1 MKGPQEIAGLL
12 ASRSLGK
19 TSRMAP
25 PIRGWVLSRSWENDC
40 CCQRGDSFPH
50 GVTPHRTPDLS
61 EEDARIGWKQKALLI
76 FTCSHWSTKEKLT
89 TDQLSMSGINFL
101 IKRSFAPSSPR
112 MSCLPGL

>member
-40 CCQRGDSFPH
+40 CCQRGDSIPH

-61 EEDARIGWKQKALLI
+61 EEDARTGWKQKALRI
-76 FTCSHWSTKEKLT
+76 FCLFPLEHQGKA
-89 TDQLSMSGINFL
+89 DH
-101 IKRSFAPSSPR
+101 RSIER
-112 MSCLPGL
+112 EWN

>member
-40 CCQRGDSFPH
+40 CCQRGDSFLH

-76 FTCSHWSTKEKLT
+76 FYLFPLEHQGKA
-89 TDQLSMSGINFL
+89 DH
-101 IKRSFAPSSPR
+101 RSIEHEWN
-112 MSCLPGL
+112 

>member
-1 MKGPQEIAGLL
+1 MPGPLPIRDMDRELPGETGIMKGPQEIAGLL

-40 CCQRGDSFPH
+40 CCQSGDSFPH
-50 GVTPHRTPDLS
+50 GVIPHRTPDLS

-76 FTCSHWSTKEKLT
+76 FYLFPLEHQGKA
-89 TDQLSMSGINFL
+89 DH
-101 IKRSFAPSSPR
+101 RSIEHEWN
-112 MSCLPGL
+112 